1 MGRVATTS
9 KKLAI
14 GAVNIVSGL
23 AFLSRP
29 LVGSLGDVQAVSGVA
44 GTIAALLAFLNSLP
58 MWFVVTCF
66 STSLAYLIWSAV
78 QDDLL
83 RIRSISEVKKANA
96 KAWEF
101 EPEFRREMDKLAVD
115 REAFLAAVEEIRT
128 LSMSYH
134 NSLADAGD
142 GIARRFEER
151 SEQIVRDIFA
161 KHFETLRNDRSYED
175 QKLLRDQYRA
185 MDSLRSQMDAINQRL
200 DALPQSPEG
209 TATETPP

>member
-1 MGRVATTS
+1 
-9 KKLAI
+9 
-14 GAVNIVSGL
+14 
-23 AFLSRP
+23 
-29 LVGSLGDVQAVSGVA
+29 
-44 GTIAALLAFLNSLP
+44 
-58 MWFVVTCF
+58 
-66 STSLAYLIWSAV
+66 
-78 QDDLL
+78 
-83 RIRSISEVKKANA
+83 
-96 KAWEF
+96 
-101 EPEFRREMDKLAVD
+101 MDKLAVD